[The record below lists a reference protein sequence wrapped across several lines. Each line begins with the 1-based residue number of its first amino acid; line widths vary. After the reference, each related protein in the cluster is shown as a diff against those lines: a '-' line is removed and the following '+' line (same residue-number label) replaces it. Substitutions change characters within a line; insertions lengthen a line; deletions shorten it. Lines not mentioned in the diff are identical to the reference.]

1 MTRFQ
6 ARPLQV
12 TAAQNLQLQSRNH
25 RVRTTFE
32 VLIEA
37 FEKSNSHETQHRVV
51 FELEY
56 WWRNESGFR
65 GWLVVGRTVSTL
77 CTVARRP
84 AGDRVSA

>member
-56 WWRNESGFR
+56 GDATNQD
-65 GWLVVGRTVSTL
+65 LAVVGRRQNGLYTVHGGQETS
-77 CTVARRP
+77 RRP
-84 AGDRVSA
+84 GVG